1 MVLVEAS
8 LRLKQEHDDAAER
21 VNQFIREGDA
31 VLNVALG
38 NASVSE
44 ETGAGGALAGS
55 SNADFGDGVGG
66 IGSGCGGGGF
76 SGGGSNT
83 QGIISNGG
91 LSSTNARKR
100 VGGCGSSSGDGA
112 AAARRRQNGYAQEED
127 SDSDEGEHQAR
138 ILRSRGPAILSQP
151 FALPLLRSCVVASL
165 ERAGSGSGGSGGG
178 TEGGVREKS
187 RGAAASKAARGGK
200 GKGKAAVRAGVAA
213 GGGWDEK
220 LLAVFQYWAKKR
232 RAYGGP
238 MLRCFHPFMMKL
250 WRRMEDPVREV
261 CLRKSFVWG
270 RDPRVSKFF
279 VCFWCWCC

>member
-66 IGSGCGGGGF
+66 IGSGGSGGGF
-76 SGGGSNT
+76 SDGGSVT
-83 QGIISNGG
+83 QGIISDGG
-91 LSSTNARKR
+91 VGSSNARKR

-112 AAARRRQNGYAQEED
+112 AAARRRQNGYAQEDD

-165 ERAGSGSGGSGGG
+165 ERAGSGGGGFGGG

-200 GKGKAAVRAGVAA
+200 GKGKAAVRAGVTA
-213 GGGWDEK
+213 GGVWDEK
-220 LLAVFQYWAKKR
+220 LLAVYQYWAQKR

-261 CLRKSFVWG
+261 CEEEF
-270 RDPRVSKFF
+270 RVGSRPPPCVEAFE
-279 VCFWCWCC
+279 CCWRC